1 MVSFTIYP
9 INVQK
14 KRRTPASV
22 HQIMNIFDTFVSSIF
37 SSMSTKERSLNFIEQ
52 IIEEDLKNGL
62 PNDKLRFRFPPE
74 PNGYL
79 HVGHASAICL
89 NFGLGIDYKAPVNLR
104 FDDTNPAKEEQEYVD
119 AIKRDVEWLGFTWA
133 NECYAS
139 DYFQQLYDWAVELIK
154 KGKAYVDSQ
163 TSEAMAQQKGTPT
176 QAGTDS
182 PYRNRSVEENLDLFE
197 RMKNGEFE
205 EGTHI
210 LRAKIDMASPN
221 MIMRDP
227 IMYRILH
234 KHHHRTGDKWCIYP
248 MYDWAHGES
257 DYLEQISHSFCT
269 LEFLPHRELYDWF
282 LDNIYDAKKVRPKQR
297 EFARRNLSHTVVSKR
312 KLLQLVQEGHV
323 NGWDDPRMST
333 ISGMRRRGYTPASI
347 RNFADTIGIA
357 KRDNLIDVSL
367 LEFCVRED
375 LNKIAP
381 RVMAVIDPVKL
392 VITNYPE
399 GKTEWLDAENN
410 PEEDE
415 MTYRQVPFSKELYIE
430 REDFLEEASSK
441 FFRLTLGKEVRLKNA
456 YIIKG
461 ESVIKDANGNITEI
475 HATYDDDSR
484 SGSGSEASNRKV
496 SGTIHWVS
504 AAHAVTAEI
513 RLYDRLFLDESPDT
527 HKDKNF
533 LDFVNPNSLKTVNG
547 YVEPSLTT
555 AKEGDSFQFQR
566 VGYFC
571 VDRDSTPE
579 KLVFNKTVD
588 LKDSWEEK
596 GKKEENTVNNSL
608 KEINKYFKVSTEE
621 ERSAIEKTIGENIK
635 TITNY
640 SLLQNTL
647 KKNVNNNK
655 ASLLF
660 SNWVLK
666 YSDSIKASDVETE
679 LLHKLYNMSL
689 KSESPFVR
697 LEVLQNL
704 KKDIA
709 TFDSFKTQ
717 LSEMKTTEKNETV
730 LQLLTEWV

>member
-14 KRRTPASV
+14 KRRTPASA

-62 PNDKLRFRFPPE
+62 PTDKLRFRFPPE

-410 PEEDE
+410 PEADE

-441 FFRLTLGKEVRLKNA
+441 FFRLSLGKEVRLKNA

-461 ESVIKDANGNITEI
+461 ESVIKDTNGNITEI

-533 LDFVNPNSLKTVNG
+533 LDFVNPNSLKTVTG
-547 YVEPSLTT
+547 FVEPSLTS
-555 AKEGDSFQFQR
+555 AKEGESFQFQR